1 MDCIIH
7 GVAKSWTG
15 LSNFHFHFHFTQSY
29 VMGFPH
35 SSVGKESACKAEDP
49 GSIPGSGRYPWR
61 SNRLPTPGFL
71 GFPCGSAGRRT
82 RLPTPVFWPE
92 EFHGLY
98 GPWSCKEL
106 DMTEQLSLLVVKNL
120 PANSGDV
127 ISRKQVW
134 SLGGKIP
141 WRRAWQ
147 LTPVFSPGESHG
159 HRSLVGYLMDIGLQS
174 VGHARLKQ
182 LSMHAHRHIQALIF
196 FLFIAFSSLQSQTHA
211 NI

>member
-1 MDCIIH
+1 M
-7 GVAKSWTG
+7 
-15 LSNFHFHFHFTQSY
+15 Q
-29 VMGFPH
+29 
-35 SSVGKESACKAEDP
+35 E
-49 GSIPGSGRYPWR
+49 
-61 SNRLPTPGFL
+61 
-71 GFPCGSAGRRT
+71 
-82 RLPTPVFWPE
+82 TPVRSLGQEDLLEKGQATDSSILAWRI
-92 EFHGLY
+92 
-98 GPWSCKEL
+98 PWTVWSMEL
-106 DMTEQLSLLVVKNL
+106 QRAGHDWATFTFNSLLVVKNL

-182 LSMHAHRHIQALIF
+182 LSMHAHRHIQVLIF
-196 FLFIAFSSLQSQTHA
+196 FLFIAFSSLQS
-211 NI
+211 